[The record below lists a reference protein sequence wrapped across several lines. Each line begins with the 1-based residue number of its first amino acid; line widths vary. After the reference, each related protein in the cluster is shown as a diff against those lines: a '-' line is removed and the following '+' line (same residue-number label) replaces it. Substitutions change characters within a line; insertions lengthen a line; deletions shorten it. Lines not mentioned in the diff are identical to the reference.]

1 MDENL
6 LKQRTKQFALRAMKL
21 VGALPESM
29 VGRTIGNQLVRS
41 ATSVGANYRSACR
54 GRSKPEF
61 VAKLGIV
68 VEEADECGYW
78 LELIIDGELMKK
90 SLVESLLTEANEL
103 TAIMVASHKT
113 AQSSIQNSNSKIQN

>member
-1 MDENL
+1 MDEME
-6 LKQRTKQFALRAMKL
+6 LKKRTKAFALRAMKL
-21 VGALPESM
+21 VGALPETA
-29 VGRTIGNQLVRS
+29 VGRTIGTQLVRS
-41 ATSVGANYRSACR
+41 ATSVGANYRAACR

-78 LELIIDGELMKK
+78 LELIIEGELMTKA
-90 SLVESLLTEANEL
+90 LVEQLLLEANEL

-113 AQSSIQNSNSKIQN
+113 AQSKLKS